1 MLRSRAVEK
10 MSMLE
15 RAVAIASEAHIGQ
28 IDKAGAP
35 YLLHPLRLMFQMETT
50 EDRIVAV
57 LHDVVEDSDW
67 SLECLRR
74 EGFSQVV
81 IEAVDSVTRRNS
93 ETYEE
98 FVLGAAQNPTGRRV
112 KLADLRDN
120 CDLNRIANPTEKD
133 LERIAKYKNATMLL
147 EGKAQRPAPYWR
159 LKMAVLPNRW
169 QIRTVPGRNHE
180 P

>member
-1 MLRSRAVEK
+1 
-10 MSMLE
+10 MSTIE
-15 RAVAIASEAHIGQ
+15 RAVAIAAEAHTGQ

-35 YLLHPLRLMFQMETT
+35 YLLHPLRLMLQMETT
-50 EDRIVAV
+50 EDRIVAA

-74 EGFSQVV
+74 EGFSRVI
-81 IEAVDSVTRRNS
+81 IEAIDSVTRRQS

-98 FVLGAAQNPTGRRV
+98 FVLRAAQNSIGRRV

-133 LERIAKYKNATMLL
+133 LERTTKYKHAIILL
-147 EGKAQRPAPYWR
+147 EGQAQRPAP
-159 LKMAVLPNRW
+159 
-169 QIRTVPGRNHE
+169 
-180 P
+180 

>member
-1 MLRSRAVEK
+1 LIAGALNKLYNNKLWRRTTAK
-10 MSMLE
+10 MSTIE
-15 RAVAIASEAHIGQ
+15 RAVAIAAEAHTGQ

-35 YLLHPLRLMFQMETT
+35 YLLHPLRLMLQMETA

-67 SLECLRR
+67 SLERLRR
-74 EGFSQVV
+74 EGFSQVI

-98 FVLGAAQNPTGRRV
+98 FVLRAAQNSIGRRV

-120 CDLNRIANPTEKD
+120 CDLTRIANPTEKD
-133 LERIAKYKNATMLL
+133 LERTAKYKHAIIQL
-147 EGKAQRPAPYWR
+147 EEHAQRPAP
-159 LKMAVLPNRW
+159 
-169 QIRTVPGRNHE
+169 
-180 P
+180 